1 MIDNLFKLK
10 DIKFKNILDI
20 ENLEINENVVTIV
33 KGESGSGKS
42 TMLKLL
48 NNIISPNSGVVMYN
62 GVDVNDINPITLR
75 REVIMQSQFPNIF
88 PGNVRENLNIIFTL
102 RGEEGLDDEKLLKAL
117 EIVNLKK
124 DLTDDAQNLSGGEK
138 TRLSIARLFLVVPE
152 VFLLDEPGA
161 SLDSKTEEILMNN
174 VISEIKRRNKTLIYI
189 SHSENQESISDE
201 IITMKDGRV
210 ISHER

>member
-1 MIDNLFKLK
+1 MFKLK

-20 ENLEINENVVTIV
+20 ENLEIHENVVTIV

-102 RGEEGLDDEKLLKAL
+102 RGEEGLDDEKLLKAM

-138 TRLSIARLFLVVPE
+138 TRLSIARLFLVEPE

-174 VISEIKRRNKTLIYI
+174 VIAEIKKRNKTLIFI
-189 SHSENQESISDE
+189 SHSENQEIISDE

>member
-1 MIDNLFKLK
+1 MFKLK

-20 ENLEINENVVTIV
+20 ENLEIHENVVTIV

-48 NNIISPNSGVVMYN
+48 NNIISPESGVVMYN
-62 GVDVNDINPITLR
+62 GVDVNDMNPITLR
-75 REVIMQSQFPNIF
+75 RDVIMQSQFPNIF

-138 TRLSIARLFLVVPE
+138 TRLSIARLFLVEPE

-174 VISEIKRRNKTLIYI
+174 VISEIKKRNKTLIFI
-189 SHSENQESISDE
+189 SHSDNPEMITDE
-201 IITMKDGRV
+201 IITMKNGKV
-210 ISHER
+210 LSHEC

>member
-1 MIDNLFKLK
+1 MFLLK

-20 ENLEINENVVTIV
+20 ENLEINENVVTVV

-48 NNIISPNSGVVMYN
+48 NNIISPDSGIVMYN
-62 GVDVNDINPITLR
+62 GVDVSDINPITLR
-75 REVIMQSQFPNIF
+75 REVIMQSQFPTIF
-88 PGNVRENLNIIFTL
+88 PGNVRENLNFIFTL
-102 RGEEGLDDEKLLKAL
+102 RGEEGLSDEKLLKAM

-124 DLTDDAQNLSGGEK
+124 DLNDDAQNLSGGEK
-138 TRLSIARLFLVVPE
+138 TRLSIARLFLVEPD

-161 SLDSKTEEILMNN
+161 SLDSNTEEILMNN
-174 VISEIKRRNKTLIYI
+174 VIDEIKKRNKTLVFI
-189 SHSENQESISDE
+189 SHSENPEIISDE
-201 IITMKDGRV
+201 IINLKDGRV

>member
-1 MIDNLFKLK
+1 MFKLK

-20 ENLEINENVVTIV
+20 ENLEIHENVVTIV

-48 NNIISPNSGVVMYN
+48 NNIISPDSGVVMYN

-75 REVIMQSQFPNIF
+75 RDVIMQSQFPNIF

-102 RGEEGLDDEKLLKAL
+102 RGEEGLDDEKLLKAM

-138 TRLSIARLFLVVPE
+138 TRLSIARLFLVEPE

-174 VISEIKRRNKTLIYI
+174 VISEIKKRNKTLIFI
-189 SHSENQESISDE
+189 SHSDNPEMIADE
-201 IITMKDGRV
+201 IITMKNGKV
-210 ISHER
+210 LSHER

>member
-1 MIDNLFKLK
+1 MFKLK

-20 ENLEINENVVTIV
+20 ENLEISENVVTIV

-48 NNIISPNSGVVMYN
+48 NNIISPDSGVVMYN

-102 RGEEGLDDEKLLKAL
+102 RGEEGLDDEKLLKAM

-138 TRLSIARLFLVVPE
+138 TRLSIARLFLVEPE

-189 SHSENQESISDE
+189 SHSENQKSISDE

>member
-1 MIDNLFKLK
+1 MFKLK

-20 ENLEINENVVTIV
+20 ENLEIHENVVTIV

-48 NNIISPNSGVVMYN
+48 NNIISPDSGVVMYN
-62 GVDVNDINPITLR
+62 GIDVNDINPITLR

-102 RGEEGLDDEKLLKAL
+102 RGEEGLDDEKLLKAM

-138 TRLSIARLFLVVPE
+138 TRLSIARLFLVEPE

-174 VISEIKRRNKTLIYI
+174 VISEIKRRNKTLIFI
-189 SHSENQESISDE
+189 SHSDNPEMITDE
-201 IITMKDGRV
+201 IITMKNGKV
-210 ISHER
+210 LSHEC

>member
-1 MIDNLFKLK
+1 MFKLK

-20 ENLEINENVVTIV
+20 ENLEINENVVTVV

-48 NNIISPNSGVVMYN
+48 NNIISPDSGIVMYN
-62 GVDVNDINPITLR
+62 GVDVSDINPITLR
-75 REVIMQSQFPNIF
+75 REVIMQSQFPTIF
-88 PGNVRENLNIIFTL
+88 PGNVRENLNVIFTL
-102 RGEEGLDDEKLLKAL
+102 RGEEGLSDEKLLKAM

-124 DLTDDAQNLSGGEK
+124 DLNDDAQNLSGGEK
-138 TRLSIARLFLVVPE
+138 TRLSIARLFLVEPE

-161 SLDSKTEEILMNN
+161 SLDSKTEETLMNN
-174 VISEIKRRNKTLIYI
+174 VIAEIKKRNKTLIFI
-189 SHSENQESISDE
+189 SHSENPEIISDE
-201 IITMKDGRV
+201 IITLKDGRV

>member
-1 MIDNLFKLK
+1 MFKLK

-20 ENLEINENVVTIV
+20 ENLEIHENVVTIV

-48 NNIISPNSGVVMYN
+48 NNIISPDSGVVMYN
-62 GVDVNDINPITLR
+62 GIDVNDINPITLR

-138 TRLSIARLFLVVPE
+138 TRLSIARLFLVEPE

-174 VISEIKRRNKTLIYI
+174 VTSEIKRRNKTLIYI
-189 SHSENQESISDE
+189 SHSDNPEMIADE
-201 IITMKDGRV
+201 IITMKNGKV
-210 ISHER
+210 LSHEC

>member
-1 MIDNLFKLK
+1 MFKLK

-20 ENLEINENVVTIV
+20 ENLEIHENVVTIV

-48 NNIISPNSGVVMYN
+48 NNIISPDSGVVMYN

-75 REVIMQSQFPNIF
+75 RDVIMQSQFPNIF

-138 TRLSIARLFLVVPE
+138 TRLSIARLFLVEPE

-174 VISEIKRRNKTLIYI
+174 VISEIKKRNKTLIFI
-189 SHSENQESISDE
+189 SHSDNPEMIADE
-201 IITMKDGRV
+201 IITIKNGKV
-210 ISHER
+210 LSHEC

>member
-1 MIDNLFKLK
+1 MFKLK
-10 DIKFKNILDI
+10 YIKFKNILDI
-20 ENLEINENVVTIV
+20 ENLEIHKNVVTIV

-48 NNIISPNSGVVMYN
+48 NNIISPDSGVVMYN

-102 RGEEGLDDEKLLKAL
+102 RGEEGLDDEKLLKAM

-138 TRLSIARLFLVVPE
+138 TRLSIARLFLVEPE

-189 SHSENQESISDE
+189 SHSENQEMIADE
-201 IITMKDGRV
+201 IITMKNGKV
-210 ISHER
+210 LSHER

>member
-1 MIDNLFKLK
+1 MFLLK

-20 ENLEINENVVTIV
+20 ENLEINENVVTVV

-42 TMLKLL
+42 TTLKLL
-48 NNIISPNSGVVMYN
+48 NNIISPDSGVVMYN
-62 GVDVNDINPITLR
+62 GVDVNNINPITLR
-75 REVIMQSQFPNIF
+75 REVIMQSQFPTIF

-102 RGEEGLDDEKLLKAL
+102 RGEEGLSDEKLLKAM

-124 DLTDDAQNLSGGEK
+124 DLNDDAQNLSGGEK
-138 TRLSIARLFLVVPE
+138 TRLSIARLFLVSPE

-174 VISEIKRRNKTLIYI
+174 VIAEIKKKNKTLIFI
-189 SHSENQESISDE
+189 SHSKNPEIISDE
-201 IITMKDGRV
+201 IITLKDGRV
-210 ISHER
+210 LSHERQ

>member
-1 MIDNLFKLK
+1 MFLLK

-20 ENLEINENVVTIV
+20 ENLEINENVVTVV

-48 NNIISPNSGVVMYN
+48 NNIVSPESGIVMYN
-62 GVDVNDINPITLR
+62 GVDVSDINPITLR
-75 REVIMQSQFPNIF
+75 RAVIMQSQFPTIF

-102 RGEEGLDDEKLLKAL
+102 RGEEGLADEKLLKAM

-124 DLTDDAQNLSGGEK
+124 DLNDDAQNLSGGEK
-138 TRLSIARLFLVVPE
+138 TRLSIARLFLVEPE

-174 VISEIKRRNKTLIYI
+174 VIAEIKKRNKTLIFI
-189 SHSENQESISDE
+189 SHSENSEIVSDE
-201 IITMKDGRV
+201 IITLKDGRV

>member
-1 MIDNLFKLK
+1 MFKLK

-20 ENLEINENVVTIV
+20 ENLEIHENVVTIV

-88 PGNVRENLNIIFTL
+88 PGNVRENLNVIFTL
-102 RGEEGLDDEKLLKAL
+102 RGEEGFDDEKLLKAM

-138 TRLSIARLFLVVPE
+138 TRLSIARLFLVEPE

-189 SHSENQESISDE
+189 SHSENQEMIADE
-201 IITMKDGRV
+201 IITMKNGKV
-210 ISHER
+210 LSHEC

>member
-1 MIDNLFKLK
+1 MFLLK

-20 ENLEINENVVTIV
+20 ENLEISENAVTVV

-48 NNIISPNSGVVMYN
+48 NNMISPDSGVVMYS
-62 GVDVNDINPITLR
+62 GVDVSDINPITLR
-75 REVIMQSQFPNIF
+75 REVIMQSQFPTIF

-102 RGEEGLDDEKLLKAL
+102 RGEEGLGDEKLLNAM

-124 DLTDDAQNLSGGEK
+124 DLNDDAQNLSGGEK
-138 TRLSIARLFLVVPE
+138 TRLSIARLFLVEPD

-174 VISEIKRRNKTLIYI
+174 VIAEIKKRNKTLIFI
-189 SHSENQESISDE
+189 SHSENPEIISDE
-201 IITMKDGRV
+201 IITLKDGRV
-210 ISHER
+210 ISHERQ

>member
-1 MIDNLFKLK
+1 MFKLK

-20 ENLEINENVVTIV
+20 ENLEIHENVVTIV

-48 NNIISPNSGVVMYN
+48 NNIISPDSGVVMYN

-75 REVIMQSQFPNIF
+75 RDVIMQSQFPNIF

-102 RGEEGLDDEKLLKAL
+102 RGEEELDDEKLLKAL

-138 TRLSIARLFLVVPE
+138 TRLSIARLFLVEPE

-189 SHSENQESISDE
+189 SHSDNPEMIADE
-201 IITMKDGRV
+201 IITMKNGKV
-210 ISHER
+210 LSHEC

>member
-1 MIDNLFKLK
+1 MFLLK

-20 ENLEINENVVTIV
+20 ENLEINENVVTVV

-48 NNIISPNSGVVMYN
+48 NNIISPDSGIVMYN
-62 GVDVNDINPITLR
+62 GVDVSDINPITLR
-75 REVIMQSQFPNIF
+75 REVIMQSQFPTIF
-88 PGNVRENLNIIFTL
+88 PGNVRENLNVIFTL
-102 RGEEGLDDEKLLKAL
+102 RGEEGLSDEELLKAM

-124 DLTDDAQNLSGGEK
+124 DLNDDAQNLSGGEK
-138 TRLSIARLFLVVPE
+138 TRLSIARLFLVEPD

-174 VISEIKRRNKTLIYI
+174 VIAEIKKRNKTLVFI
-189 SHSENQESISDE
+189 SHSENPEIISDE
-201 IITMKDGRV
+201 IITLKDGMV

>member
-1 MIDNLFKLK
+1 MFLLK

-20 ENLEINENVVTIV
+20 ENLEINENVVTVV

-48 NNIISPNSGVVMYN
+48 NNIISPDSGIVIYN
-62 GVDVNDINPITLR
+62 GVDVNDISPITLR
-75 REVIMQSQFPNIF
+75 REVIMQSQFPTIF

-102 RGEEGLDDEKLLKAL
+102 RGEEGLADEKLLKAM

-124 DLTDDAQNLSGGEK
+124 DLNDDAQNLSGGEK
-138 TRLSIARLFLVVPE
+138 TRLSIARLFLVEPD

-174 VISEIKRRNKTLIYI
+174 VIAEIKKRNKTLIFI
-189 SHSENQESISDE
+189 SHSENPEIISDE
-201 IITMKDGRV
+201 IITLKDGRV
-210 ISHER
+210 LSHERQ

>member
-1 MIDNLFKLK
+1 MFKLK

-20 ENLEINENVVTIV
+20 ENLEINENVVTVV

-48 NNIISPNSGVVMYN
+48 NNIISPDSGIVMYN

-75 REVIMQSQFPNIF
+75 REVIMQSQFPTIF
-88 PGNVRENLNIIFTL
+88 PGNVRENLNVIFTL
-102 RGEEGLDDEKLLKAL
+102 RGEEGLSDEELLKAM

-124 DLTDDAQNLSGGEK
+124 DLNDDAQNLSGGEK
-138 TRLSIARLFLVVPE
+138 TRLSIARLFLVEPD

-174 VISEIKRRNKTLIYI
+174 VITEIKKMNKTLVFI
-189 SHSENQESISDE
+189 SHSENPEIISDE
-201 IITMKDGRV
+201 IITLKDGRV

>member
-1 MIDNLFKLK
+1 MFLLK

-20 ENLEINENVVTIV
+20 ENLEINENVVTVV

-48 NNIISPNSGVVMYN
+48 NNIISPDSGIVMYN

-75 REVIMQSQFPNIF
+75 REVIMQSQFPTIF
-88 PGNVRENLNIIFTL
+88 PGNVRENLNVIFTL
-102 RGEEGLDDEKLLKAL
+102 RGEEGLADEKLLKAM

-124 DLTDDAQNLSGGEK
+124 DLNDDAQNLSGGEK
-138 TRLSIARLFLVVPE
+138 TRLSIARLFLVEPD

-174 VISEIKRRNKTLIYI
+174 VIAEIKKRNKTLIFI
-189 SHSENQESISDE
+189 SHSANPEIISDE
-201 IITMKDGRV
+201 IITLKDGRV
-210 ISHER
+210 VSHER

>member
-1 MIDNLFKLK
+1 MFLLK
-10 DIKFKNILDI
+10 NIKFKNILDI
-20 ENLEINENVVTIV
+20 ENLEIKENVVTVV

-48 NNIISPNSGVVMYN
+48 NNIISPDSGVVMYN

-75 REVIMQSQFPNIF
+75 REVIMQSQFPTIF

-102 RGEEGLDDEKLLKAL
+102 RGEEGLGDEKLLEAM

-124 DLTDDAQNLSGGEK
+124 DLNDDAQNLSGGEK
-138 TRLSIARLFLVVPE
+138 TRLSIARLFLVEPD

-174 VISEIKRRNKTLIYI
+174 VITEIKKRHKTLIFI
-189 SHSENQESISDE
+189 SHSENPEIISDE

>member
-1 MIDNLFKLK
+1 MFKLN

-20 ENLEINENVVTIV
+20 ENLEIHENVVTIV

-48 NNIISPNSGVVMYN
+48 NNIISPDSGVVMYN

-75 REVIMQSQFPNIF
+75 RDVIMQSQFPNIF

-138 TRLSIARLFLVVPE
+138 TRLSIARLFLVEPE

-189 SHSENQESISDE
+189 SHSDNPEMIADE
-201 IITMKDGRV
+201 IITMKNGKV
-210 ISHER
+210 LSHEC

>member
-1 MIDNLFKLK
+1 MFKLK

-20 ENLEINENVVTIV
+20 ENLEINENVVTVV

-48 NNIISPNSGVVMYN
+48 NNIISPDSGIVMYN

-75 REVIMQSQFPNIF
+75 REVIMQSQFPTIF
-88 PGNVRENLNIIFTL
+88 PGNVRENLNVIFTL
-102 RGEEGLDDEKLLKAL
+102 RGEEGLGDEELLKAM

-124 DLTDDAQNLSGGEK
+124 DLNDDAQNLSGGEK
-138 TRLSIARLFLVVPE
+138 TRLSIARLFLVEPD

-174 VISEIKRRNKTLIYI
+174 VIAEIKKRNKTLVFI
-189 SHSENQESISDE
+189 SHSENPEIISDE
-201 IITMKDGRV
+201 IITLKDGMV

>member
-1 MIDNLFKLK
+1 MFKLK

-20 ENLEINENVVTIV
+20 ENLEIHENVVTIV

-88 PGNVRENLNIIFTL
+88 PGNVRENLNVIFTL
-102 RGEEGLDDEKLLKAL
+102 RGEEGLDDEKLLKAM

-138 TRLSIARLFLVVPE
+138 TRLSIARLFLVEPE

-189 SHSENQESISDE
+189 SHSENQEMIADE
-201 IITMKDGRV
+201 IITMKNGKV
-210 ISHER
+210 LSHEC

>member
-1 MIDNLFKLK
+1 MFKLK

-20 ENLEINENVVTIV
+20 ENLEIHENVVTIV

-48 NNIISPNSGVVMYN
+48 NNIISPDSGVVMYN

-102 RGEEGLDDEKLLKAL
+102 RGEEGLDDEKLLKAM

-138 TRLSIARLFLVVPE
+138 TRLSIARLFLVEPE

-174 VISEIKRRNKTLIYI
+174 VISEIKKRNKTLIFI
-189 SHSENQESISDE
+189 SHSDNPEMIADE
-201 IITMKDGRV
+201 IITMKNGKV
-210 ISHER
+210 LSHEC

>member
-1 MIDNLFKLK
+1 MFKLK

-20 ENLEINENVVTIV
+20 ENLEINENVVTVV

-48 NNIISPNSGVVMYN
+48 NNIISPDSGIVMYN
-62 GVDVNDINPITLR
+62 GVDVSDINPITLR
-75 REVIMQSQFPNIF
+75 REVIMQSQFPTIF
-88 PGNVRENLNIIFTL
+88 PGNVRENLNVIFTL
-102 RGEEGLDDEKLLKAL
+102 RGEEGLSDEELLKAM

-124 DLTDDAQNLSGGEK
+124 DLNDDAQNLSGGEK
-138 TRLSIARLFLVVPE
+138 TRLSIARLFLVEPD

-174 VISEIKRRNKTLIYI
+174 VIAEIKKRNKTLIFI
-189 SHSENQESISDE
+189 SHSENPEIISDE
-201 IITMKDGRV
+201 IITLKDGRV

>member
-1 MIDNLFKLK
+1 MFKLK

-20 ENLEINENVVTIV
+20 ENLEIHENVVTIV

-102 RGEEGLDDEKLLKAL
+102 RGEEGLDDEKLLKAM

-138 TRLSIARLFLVVPE
+138 TRLSIARLFLVEPE

>member
-1 MIDNLFKLK
+1 MFLLK

-20 ENLEINENVVTIV
+20 ENLEINENVVTVV

-48 NNIISPNSGVVMYN
+48 NNIISPDSGIVMYN

-75 REVIMQSQFPNIF
+75 REVIMQSQFPTIF
-88 PGNVRENLNIIFTL
+88 PGNVRENLNVIFTL
-102 RGEEGLDDEKLLKAL
+102 RGEEGLADEKLLKAM

-124 DLTDDAQNLSGGEK
+124 DLNDDAQNLSGGEK
-138 TRLSIARLFLVVPE
+138 TRLSIARLFLVEPD

-174 VISEIKRRNKTLIYI
+174 VIAEIKKRNKTLIFI
-189 SHSENQESISDE
+189 SHSENPEIISDE
-201 IITMKDGRV
+201 IITLKDGRV

>member
-1 MIDNLFKLK
+1 MFKLN

-20 ENLEINENVVTIV
+20 ENLEIHENVVTIV

-48 NNIISPNSGVVMYN
+48 NNIISPDSGVVMYN

-75 REVIMQSQFPNIF
+75 RDVIMQSQFPNIF

-138 TRLSIARLFLVVPE
+138 TRLSIARLFLVEPE

-174 VISEIKRRNKTLIYI
+174 VISEIKKRNKTLIFI
-189 SHSENQESISDE
+189 SHSDNPEMITDE
-201 IITMKDGRV
+201 IITMKNGKV
-210 ISHER
+210 LSHEC

>member
-1 MIDNLFKLK
+1 MFKLK

-20 ENLEINENVVTIV
+20 ENLEIHENVVTIV

-48 NNIISPNSGVVMYN
+48 NNIISPDSGVVMYN

-75 REVIMQSQFPNIF
+75 RDVIMQSQFPNIF

-138 TRLSIARLFLVVPE
+138 TRLSIARLFLVEPE

-189 SHSENQESISDE
+189 SHSDNQEMIADE
-201 IITMKDGRV
+201 IITMKNGKV
-210 ISHER
+210 LSHEC

>member
-1 MIDNLFKLK
+1 MFLLK
-10 DIKFKNILDI
+10 DIKFKNILNI
-20 ENLEINENVVTIV
+20 ENLETNENVVTVV

-48 NNIISPNSGVVMYN
+48 NNIISPDSGIVMYN
-62 GVDVNDINPITLR
+62 GVDVSDINPITLR
-75 REVIMQSQFPNIF
+75 REVIMQSQFPTIF
-88 PGNVRENLNIIFTL
+88 PGNVRENLNAIFTL
-102 RGEEGLDDEKLLKAL
+102 RGEEGLADEKLLKSM

-124 DLTDDAQNLSGGEK
+124 DLNDDAQNLSGGEK
-138 TRLSIARLFLVVPE
+138 TRLSIARLFLVEPD

-174 VISEIKRRNKTLIYI
+174 VIAEIKNRNKTLIFI
-189 SHSENQESISDE
+189 SHSENPEIISDE
-201 IITMKDGRV
+201 IITLKDGRV

>member
-1 MIDNLFKLK
+1 MFKLK

-20 ENLEINENVVTIV
+20 ENLEIHENVVTIV

-48 NNIISPNSGVVMYN
+48 NNIISPDSGVVMYN
-62 GVDVNDINPITLR
+62 GVDVNNINPITLR
-75 REVIMQSQFPNIF
+75 RDVIMQSQFPNIF
-88 PGNVRENLNIIFTL
+88 PGNVRENLNIISTL

-138 TRLSIARLFLVVPE
+138 TRLSIARLFLVEPE

-174 VISEIKRRNKTLIYI
+174 VISEIKKRNKTLIFI
-189 SHSENQESISDE
+189 SHSDNPEMITDE
-201 IITMKDGRV
+201 IITMKNGKV
-210 ISHER
+210 LSHEC

>member
-1 MIDNLFKLK
+1 MFKLK

-20 ENLEINENVVTIV
+20 ENLEIHENVVTIV

-48 NNIISPNSGVVMYN
+48 NNIISPDSGVVMYN

-75 REVIMQSQFPNIF
+75 RDVIMQSQFPNIF

-102 RGEEGLDDEKLLKAL
+102 RGEEGLDDEKLLKAM

-138 TRLSIARLFLVVPE
+138 TRLSIARLFLVEPE

-174 VISEIKRRNKTLIYI
+174 VISEIKKRNKTLIFI
-189 SHSENQESISDE
+189 SHSDNPEMIADE
-201 IITMKDGRV
+201 IITMKNGKV
-210 ISHER
+210 LSHEC

>member
-1 MIDNLFKLK
+1 MFKLK

-20 ENLEINENVVTIV
+20 ENLEINENVVTVV

-48 NNIISPNSGVVMYN
+48 NNIISPDSGIVMYN

-75 REVIMQSQFPNIF
+75 REVIMQSQFPTIF
-88 PGNVRENLNIIFTL
+88 PGNVRENLNVIFTL
-102 RGEEGLDDEKLLKAL
+102 RGEEGLGDEELLKAM

-124 DLTDDAQNLSGGEK
+124 DLNDDAQNLSGGEK
-138 TRLSIARLFLVVPE
+138 TRLSIARLFLVEPD

-174 VISEIKRRNKTLIYI
+174 VITEIKKMNKTLVFI
-189 SHSENQESISDE
+189 SHSENPEIISDE
-201 IITMKDGRV
+201 IITLKDGRV

>member
-1 MIDNLFKLK
+1 MFKLK

-20 ENLEINENVVTIV
+20 ENLEINENVVTVV

-48 NNIISPNSGVVMYN
+48 NNIISPDSGIVMYN
-62 GVDVNDINPITLR
+62 GVDVSDINPITLR
-75 REVIMQSQFPNIF
+75 REVIMQSQFPTIF
-88 PGNVRENLNIIFTL
+88 PGNVRENLNVIFTL
-102 RGEEGLDDEKLLKAL
+102 RGEEGLSDEELLKAM

-124 DLTDDAQNLSGGEK
+124 DLNDDAQNLSGGEK
-138 TRLSIARLFLVVPE
+138 TRLSIARLFLVEPD

-174 VISEIKRRNKTLIYI
+174 VIAEIKKRNKTLVFI
-189 SHSENQESISDE
+189 SHSENPEIISDE
-201 IITMKDGRV
+201 IITLKDGRV

>member
-1 MIDNLFKLK
+1 MFKLK

-20 ENLEINENVVTIV
+20 ENLEIHENVVTIV

-48 NNIISPNSGVVMYN
+48 NNIISPDSGVVMYN
-62 GVDVNDINPITLR
+62 GVDVNVINPITLR
-75 REVIMQSQFPNIF
+75 RDVIMQSQFPNIF

-138 TRLSIARLFLVVPE
+138 TRLSIARLFLVEPE

-189 SHSENQESISDE
+189 SHSDNPEMIADE
-201 IITMKDGRV
+201 IITMKNGKV
-210 ISHER
+210 LSHEC

>member
-1 MIDNLFKLK
+1 MFLLK

-20 ENLEINENVVTIV
+20 ENLEINENVVTVV

-42 TMLKLL
+42 IMLKLL
-48 NNIISPNSGVVMYN
+48 NNIISPDSGIVMYN

-75 REVIMQSQFPNIF
+75 REVIMQSQFPTIF
-88 PGNVRENLNIIFTL
+88 PGNVRENLNVIFTL
-102 RGEEGLDDEKLLKAL
+102 RGEEGLSDEKLLKAM

-124 DLTDDAQNLSGGEK
+124 DLNDDAQNLSGGEK
-138 TRLSIARLFLVVPE
+138 TRLSIARLFLAEPD

-174 VISEIKRRNKTLIYI
+174 VIAEIKKRNKTLVFI
-189 SHSENQESISDE
+189 SHSENPEIISDE
-201 IITMKDGRV
+201 IITLKDGRV

>member
-1 MIDNLFKLK
+1 MFLLK

-20 ENLEINENVVTIV
+20 ENLEINENVVTVV

-48 NNIISPNSGVVMYN
+48 NNIISPDSGIVMYN

-75 REVIMQSQFPNIF
+75 REVIMQSQFPTIF
-88 PGNVRENLNIIFTL
+88 PGNVRENLNVIFTL
-102 RGEEGLDDEKLLKAL
+102 RGEEGLSDEELLKAM

-124 DLTDDAQNLSGGEK
+124 DLNDDAQNLSGGEK
-138 TRLSIARLFLVVPE
+138 TRLSIARLFLVEPD

-174 VISEIKRRNKTLIYI
+174 VIAEIKKMNKTLVFI
-189 SHSENQESISDE
+189 SHSENPEIISDE
-201 IITMKDGRV
+201 IITLKDGRV